1 MRRSDYQNW
10 IERRGTRY
18 ESDRTWAETLQH
30 ELQWHNTCF
39 HDYSIPLQDHIKLSD
54 SCHAIKSEVGPV
66 PALDDLVWQ
75 YGKTK
80 MADRPELLARIKKVL
95 VEFLAVRD
103 VTWTQ
108 DEVRELAEMARGIYE
123 YRAE

>member
-18 ESDRTWAETLQH
+18 ESDRTWAETLQD

-39 HDYSIPLQDHIKLSD
+39 QDYSIPLQDHIKLSD
-54 SCHAIKSEVGPV
+54 ACYAIKSEVGHV

-75 YGKTK
+75 YGKTE
-80 MADRPELLARIKKVL
+80 MNDRPELLARIKKVL
-95 VEFLAVRD
+95 VEFLACRE
-103 VTWTQ
+103 VTWTP
-108 DEVRELAEMARGIYE
+108 DEVRELANMARGIYE